1 MKSKF
6 INFIVL
12 LLFIV
17 APFIQSDTSDE
28 SQPDV
33 LLSLPPIISTISFY
47 LRWVIIG
54 VLVLYFFLNKNK
66 LAQYFTKYNFLFA
79 LFYFFPMLFAGATL
93 TDFPR
98 YISLFILAL
107 IIPIVITSQF
117 QEKQLFFN
125 HTNIQK
131 VILFFIILSII
142 VSFQTVFSGLRFQG
156 ILGNSN
162 MYGIS
167 GVFFIVK

>member
-93 TDFPR
+93 TTFR
-98 YISLFILAL
+98 LWL
-107 IIPIVITSQF
+107 
-117 QEKQLFFN
+117 
-125 HTNIQK
+125 
-131 VILFFIILSII
+131 
-142 VSFQTVFSGLRFQG
+142 
-156 ILGNSN
+156 
-162 MYGIS
+162 
-167 GVFFIVK
+167 